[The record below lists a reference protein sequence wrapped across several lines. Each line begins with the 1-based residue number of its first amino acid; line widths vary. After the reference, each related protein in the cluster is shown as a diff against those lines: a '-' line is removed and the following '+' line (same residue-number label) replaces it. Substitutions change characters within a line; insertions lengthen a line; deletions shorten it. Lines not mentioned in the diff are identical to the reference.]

1 MLTSKDVVGSN
12 KLLQKQNEVRN
23 ELKIFIKKLKS
34 EGISDSLSEQIL
46 L

>member
-23 ELKIFIKKLKS
+23 ELKIFIKN
-34 EGISDSLSEQIL
+34 
-46 L
+46 